1 MNPEYKNCFQE
12 KDEVRRELLLD
23 LANFCKNYTNE
34 VCNKVI
40 MKFDAIVGS
49 DMIKKM
55 LHELRMREEIELDKF
70 VSDFEFRIGQYL
82 HNPVCDM
89 TYNMHSHPL
98 SHAGSYRDVLYD
110 LLIKE

>member
-1 MNPEYKNCFQE
+1 MNPEYKDCFRK
-12 KDEVRRELLLD
+12 KDEERKELLLD

-40 MKFDAIVGS
+40 MKFGEIADN
-49 DMIKKM
+49 DMIKKL
-55 LHELRMREEIELDKF
+55 LHELRIREEIELNDF
-70 VSDFEFRIGQYL
+70 VKRFERRFDQYSITL
-82 HNPVCDM
+82 NCDM
-89 TYNMHSHPL
+89 SYNLHSHPL